1 MQGVEDCDFNMTNN
15 SDVSIIDFHPRMIG
29 LTGTEEQ
36 VKKVCK
42 TFRVYYSAGP
52 RDEDDDYIVSFSKLK
67 VVIENL
73 LKISMLTFCAAC
85 FSA

>member
-1 MQGVEDCDFNMTNN
+1 
-15 SDVSIIDFHPRMIG
+15 MIG

-52 RDEDDDYIVSFSKLK
+52 RDDDYIVSFSRLK
-67 VVIENL
+67 VLIENL
-73 LKISMLTFCAAC
+73 QVWKFP
-85 FSA
+85 